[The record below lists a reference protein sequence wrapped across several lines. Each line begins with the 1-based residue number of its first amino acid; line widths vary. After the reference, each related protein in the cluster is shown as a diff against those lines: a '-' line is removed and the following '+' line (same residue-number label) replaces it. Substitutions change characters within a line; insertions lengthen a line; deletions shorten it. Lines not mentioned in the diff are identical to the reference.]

1 MNPDPL
7 AELRDIHLPP
17 AVSWW
22 PPAVGWWLLLL
33 IAALLVVVVI
43 WWKQRSEALKNKPV
57 IYSRMEIVD
66 AALAELSRLEEAIKA
81 GENAKAMAADLSRLL
96 RRSAMR
102 LSVNPSDVA
111 GLTGEAWL
119 LWLDKQWSK
128 DEFCNGVGRQLIHA
142 QYRPESDIDIEAVSR
157 LCHSWLEA
165 QR

>member
-1 MNPDPL
+1 MISPL
-7 AELRDIHLPP
+7 GIGARENWD
-17 AVSWW
+17 
-22 PPAVGWWLLLL
+22 
-33 IAALLVVVVI
+33 
-43 WWKQRSEALKNKPV
+43 
-57 IYSRMEIVD
+57 
-66 AALAELSRLEEAIKA
+66 AIKA

>member
-33 IAALLVVVVI
+33 IAVLLVVVVI

-57 IYSRMEIVD
+57 IYSRIEVVD
-66 AALAELSRLEEAIKA
+66 AALAELSQLENAIKA
-81 GENAKAMAADLSRLL
+81 GGNAKTMAAGLSRLL

-102 LSVNPSDVA
+102 LSANPSDVA

-119 LWLDKQWSK
+119 LWLDTQWQE
-128 DEFCNGVGRQLIHA
+128 DAFCENVGRQLIQA
-142 QYRPESDIDIEAVSR
+142 PYRPESDIEIEAMSR
-157 LCHSWLEA
+157 VCRRWLEA

>member
-7 AELRDIHLPP
+7 AELRDIHLPS
-17 AVSWW
+17 AVFWW
-22 PPAVGWWLLLL
+22 PPAIGWWIVLLILILL
-33 IAALLVVVVI
+33 IAAGF
-43 WWKQRSEALKNKPV
+43 WWKKRREALNSRPV
-57 IYSRMEIVD
+57 IYSSIEVID
-66 AALAELSRLEEAIKA
+66 AALAELSELDNAIKT
-81 GENAKAMAADLSRLL
+81 GGNAKAMTADLSRLL

-119 LWLDKQWSK
+119 LWLDEQWSK
-128 DEFCNGVGRQLIHA
+128 DEFCHGVGRQLIHA
-142 QYRPESDIDIEAVSR
+142 QYQPESDINIEAVCK

>member
-7 AELRDIHLPP
+7 AELRDIHMPP

-33 IAALLVVVVI
+33 IAVLLVVVAF
-43 WWKQRSEALKNKPV
+43 WWKRRREALKNRPV
-57 IYSRMEIVD
+57 IYSRIEVID
-66 AALAELSRLEEAIKA
+66 AALAELSQLEVVIKA
-81 GENAKAMAADLSRLL
+81 GANAKIMAADLSRLL

-102 LSVNPSDVA
+102 LSVEPSDVA

-119 LWLDKQWSK
+119 LWLDEQWSR
-128 DEFCNGVGRQLIHA
+128 DEFCNGAGRQLIQA
-142 QYRPESDIDIEAVSR
+142 QYRLESDIDFEAVCNVCR
-157 LCHSWLEA
+157 SWLES